1 MKIPHAAV
9 LGPHAGQVERIMRRR
24 HAVDQTLP
32 RAIPARLSN
41 INRSPVIRSISTVSK
56 TRNLAGS
63 TATCCARIHRRKSR
77 WLPNRSV
84 QRKTGRGE
92 PAEEL
97 RPAWGLLSCYRTR
110 GGSHAT
116 CGTGPA
122 PKRSGRFKSP
132 ADWPCDVPELP
143 GRNAPHLGAA
153 VGR

>member
-63 TATCCARIHRRKSR
+63 TAPCCARIHRLKSR
-77 WLPNRSV
+77 WLPSFGSKKNP
-84 QRKTGRGE
+84 
-92 PAEEL
+92 PA
-97 RPAWGLLSCYRTR
+97 
-110 GGSHAT
+110 
-116 CGTGPA
+116 
-122 PKRSGRFKSP
+122 
-132 ADWPCDVPELP
+132 
-143 GRNAPHLGAA
+143 
-153 VGR
+153 